1 MTLPQTPSFR
11 LDGRRALVTGGSKG
25 LGLAAAAALVQA
37 GASVTLVARNTTE
50 LIAACEM
57 LTEAAGQNSSRNDS
71 ENDSHKQE
79 IRYAALD
86 VTDPKAVAQWMTQDI
101 ATHGPFDVLVNNAG
115 MNRPSTL
122 VEMQDADLDAVI
134 DLNIKAAFY
143 VAREMARGLL
153 TADDSKGGKGKPGS
167 IINMSSQMGHVGGPR
182 RTLYCATKHAI
193 EGLTKALAWELGRHQ
208 IRVNTLCPTYI
219 ETPMTAP
226 MLADPAFRE
235 FAENGTALG
244 RVGRIEEVMGAVVF
258 LASDAST
265 LVTGSALMVDGGWTA
280 R

>member
-1 MTLPQTPSFR
+1 MTTLPQTPSFR

-37 GASVTLVARNTTE
+37 GAGVTLVARNTTE
-50 LIAACEM
+50 LIAAQAI
-57 LTEAAGQNSSRNDS
+57 LTLDRGINYPKIPAGNQIQDHAEVRHAS
-71 ENDSHKQE
+71 
-79 IRYAALD
+79 LD
-86 VTDPKAVAQWMTQDI
+86 VTDSKAVSHWMAQDI
-101 ATHGPFDVLVNNAG
+101 AAHGPFDILVNNAG

-153 TADDSKGGKGKPGS
+153 AANNGKGKPGS

-193 EGLTKALAWELGRHQ
+193 EGMTKALAWELGRHQ

-265 LVTGSALMVDGGWTA
+265 LVTGSALMLDGGWTA